1 MIDWAK
7 LKRKQK
13 KKNELRDLEFT
24 MENLRMENIIKS
36 ENFRLVGE
44 KQASKI
50 LGISYTKLKYLRQ
63 QGKIGFVRVG
73 RSVKYKL
80 SQLESFIERG
90 IVEADSVANNFR
102 EVRLS

>member
-1 MIDWAK
+1 
-7 LKRKQK
+7 
-13 KKNELRDLEFT
+13 

-44 KQASKI
+44 KHASKI

-80 SQLESFIERG
+80 SQLSRFIENG
-90 IVEADSVANNFR
+90 IVEAESDIK
-102 EVRLS
+102 